1 MSCLSR
7 SVLNSLVTD
16 HRGNGGSGTAEPE
29 TRSGISR
36 LSGNMG
42 VSEISKI
49 TSNFLPFRDEEVEEE
64 DDDDR
69 HFGAGVIGITD
80 EVMSFVHNISMHA
93 ETWWDFT
100 LFNKAGGVILAMFN
114 SVCVMDAFLAGA
126 NYVKASNFLGFLS
139 QVIWNALSCWDDQEM
154 LQHAL
159 SGFGVPFLFPFF
171 GNIIYPSKKNI
182 IIYASGKFSP
192 PKSTIDAEIHA
203 VMNSLNNFKIY
214 YLDKEEILIRTD
226 FKGPYRLLDQYES
239 LTQGRSPNPEFLGPG
254 EKELRIH
261 LEDIEWTAAS
271 HVLNHIWELKLI
283 LNAKEKDF
291 YYRGQYNKGLYFK
304 DALPEVTKT
313 KEALLDLFIRAQ
325 SIVQRERAA
334 IVPAEVLYHSRRDD
348 THHRVYMHR
357 SEEAMLVTSNQ
368 VDRAF
373 IQPESFIQLQRSGM
387 RFLHMGV
394 IQVRIQ
400 ILHRQEEGT
409 LALIIFRDN
418 RWQGDQ
424 SIFATMEVDLT
435 HGSQMVY
442 VIPDTMLTISDF
454 YQNIQV
460 SILTRGYENWQN
472 GEANLLI
479 TRGLVG
485 RLSNTPNVGFAYNIQ
500 NVVDYLTS
508 HGVRALP
515 GRRYNTRD
523 IQGHNWVIRQSTIRV
538 PMQPTEVNTRNLLD
552 GSISLQFDAYQ
563 PATTSS
569 PVRYNSKDEEILSD
583 EEEITNHT
591 IAVLTEE
598 TIKTDEL
605 LVQRITPTAL
615 LPQRKSSGAAG
626 YDIAVDQEYNL
637 KAQKQMSLTTGIC
650 IQVPKGTYARI
661 ASRSSYALQGV
672 IIMGGVIDTD
682 YRGGVKILAYNSS
695 NDDIYLKKQTYIAQL
710 ILERISNPL
719 VREVTLLQNTQRGDQ
734 GFGSTT
740 IQVCSKN
747 RANPLCSGCYYCC
760 SDEDCAQEYDFYIQP
775 DKGKTLVSQEEQIER
790 QAQRRHAMQYKSFEE
805 EAYQN
810 LICGPKS
817 LPLTQAARQ
826 LRNSREYR
834 QQLQILHSP
843 PLNTESSQ
851 SSSSTKFLATGG
863 RLPEAQS
870 TFSDKDRSSLDFLV
884 KALVVL
890 PSVVKVFFFGIEDK
904 LEFPYV
910 VEVVGCCGPFNIFKV
925 NSELLFSRSKE
936 FRIWASSLGYD
947 PRKVAFS
954 QFVSFGEKVDCTSE
968 GLFLNFLS
976 VPVYLEW
983 LYDGDLIVVV
993 EARAMLLQK
1002 LQNQT
1007 QVGFTKTGRC
1017 LRLPDDK
1024 AAKRP
1029 FNKFNVASN
1038 LSVEA
1043 TDDDD
1048 RKMRLVLLL
1057 QGSSASLS
1065 VRMRLLVISRKK
1077 TNNMLLKLRKD
1088 ESGFYHVEI
1097 AWKGLDC
1104 VLFPVAA
1111 DSATMVSRA
1120 EHVIFFPPN
1129 FSIFVYC
1136 PLLLSPRVIRP
1147 LCIHVPS
1154 YKTALDRA
1162 ADGTD
1167 PFPTFPAFDLI
1178 WELLF
1183 FGGGEG
1189 FVVVAEI
1196 GHNNSIMLVMM
1207 SHCFLLTGAVDV
1219 ASGMRCPTTPE
1230 GPKGAL
1236 RFAPVCSSCSP
1247 F

>member
-1 MSCLSR
+1 M
-7 SVLNSLVTD
+7 
-16 HRGNGGSGTAEPE
+16 
-29 TRSGISR
+29 
-36 LSGNMG
+36 
-42 VSEISKI
+42 
-49 TSNFLPFRDEEVEEE
+49 
-64 DDDDR
+64 
-69 HFGAGVIGITD
+69 
-80 EVMSFVHNISMHA
+80 
-93 ETWWDFT
+93 
-100 LFNKAGGVILAMFN
+100 
-114 SVCVMDAFLAGA
+114 
-126 NYVKASNFLGFLS
+126 
-139 QVIWNALSCWDDQEM
+139 Q
-154 LQHAL
+154 
-159 SGFGVPFLFPFF
+159 
-171 GNIIYPSKKNI
+171 
-182 IIYASGKFSP
+182 
-192 PKSTIDAEIHA
+192 
-203 VMNSLNNFKIY
+203 
-214 YLDKEEILIRTD
+214 
-226 FKGPYRLLDQYES
+226 
-239 LTQGRSPNPEFLGPG
+239 
-254 EKELRIH
+254 
-261 LEDIEWTAAS
+261 
-271 HVLNHIWELKLI
+271 
-283 LNAKEKDF
+283 
-291 YYRGQYNKGLYFK
+291 
-304 DALPEVTKT
+304 
-313 KEALLDLFIRAQ
+313 
-325 SIVQRERAA
+325 ERAA

-851 SSSSTKFLATGG
+851 SSSSTKFLAVFNTSDTDDNDYLEYLQYLALQDAPSPAENKFTNPFAKGDGDDINTASDDDIIIAAASTSHTKDDWISDYPQLQQLQETIYSQEAASNYQPPADTTMNPVGYPPNRQMKEEPVSLAPPREPRGTFKRKETSEWWNLPTAHQQTGAILT
-863 RLPEAQS
+863 LPTQLN
-870 TFSDKDRSSLDFLV
+870 R
-884 KALVVL
+884 
-890 PSVVKVFFFGIEDK
+890 IEDVFLRWEAITK
-904 LEFPYV
+904 NV
-910 VEVVGCCGPFNIFKV
+910 VALQNFADTQDKADFIENLLGEAERLTWIQWRMTYPNEYQ
-925 NSELLFSRSKE
+925 EL
-936 FRIWASSLGYD
+936 INA
-947 PRKVAFS
+947 
-954 QFVSFGEKVDCTSE
+954 SE
-968 GLFLNFLS
+968 GRN
-976 VPVYLEW
+976 
-983 LYDGDLIVVV
+983 
-993 EARAMLLQK
+993 
-1002 LQNQT
+1002 
-1007 QVGFTKTGRC
+1007 
-1017 LRLPDDK
+1017 
-1024 AAKRP
+1024 
-1029 FNKFNVASN
+1029 
-1038 LSVEA
+1038 
-1043 TDDDD
+1043 
-1048 RKMRLVLLL
+1048 
-1057 QGSSASLS
+1057 
-1065 VRMRLLVISRKK
+1065 
-1077 TNNMLLKLRKD
+1077 
-1088 ESGFYHVEI
+1088 
-1097 AWKGLDC
+1097 
-1104 VLFPVAA
+1104 
-1111 DSATMVSRA
+1111 
-1120 EHVIFFPPN
+1120 
-1129 FSIFVYC
+1129 
-1136 PLLLSPRVIRP
+1136 
-1147 LCIHVPS
+1147 
-1154 YKTALDRA
+1154 
-1162 ADGTD
+1162 GTYS
-1167 PFPTFPAFDLI
+1167 FH
-1178 WELLF
+1178 E
-1183 FGGGEG
+1183 
-1189 FVVVAEI
+1189 
-1196 GHNNSIMLVMM
+1196 
-1207 SHCFLLTGAVDV
+1207 
-1219 ASGMRCPTTPE
+1219 
-1230 GPKGAL
+1230 
-1236 RFAPVCSSCSP
+1236 
-1247 F
+1247 